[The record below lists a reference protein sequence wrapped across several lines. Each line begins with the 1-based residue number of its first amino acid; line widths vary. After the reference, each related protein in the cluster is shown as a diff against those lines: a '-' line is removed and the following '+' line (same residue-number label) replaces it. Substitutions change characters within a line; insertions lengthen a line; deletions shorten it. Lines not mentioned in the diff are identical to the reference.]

1 MEEKK
6 FYKYPEIEN
15 SYQEGFV
22 QRIKDD
28 GFGDIPY
35 IVMEKIHGS
44 NSQVTYNL
52 ITKEFALGTRNN
64 PLLEGEKFY
73 NLEKCVEP
81 FKEKIVKL
89 ADKLYKDLSFY
100 GQRLVSITLF
110 GEIFGGSY
118 PHKEVP
124 MDKTAI
130 KVQKAVFYSP
140 SNQWLAFDVGYV
152 VAGSECMYFLPG
164 SLFITSCC
172 NAGIPIVPILASVET
187 LDDALAYQNN
197 GESLV
202 YDRYELPKIEGN
214 IMEGIVIRPLMHD
227 IWFGHNRLILKS
239 KNDKFKE
246 KWKAKKDEV
255 PVELPE
261 KVKQAIEEIS
271 QYINRNRVHNVISK
285 IGEVTVK
292 DVGKVIML
300 TSQDVLN
307 DYRKDYDTLDFIEKK
322 DEKMVTKYMNG
333 EIAKCVRDVIVFG
346 ME

>member
-1 MEEKK
+1 MENK

-15 SYQEGFV
+15 SYQQGFID
-22 QRIKDD
+22 RIKSD
-28 GFGDIPY
+28 GFGDMPY
-35 IVMEKIHGS
+35 IVMEKVHGS

-52 ITKEFALGTRNN
+52 IDKTFTLGTRNN
-64 PLLEGEKFY
+64 VLSDEEKFY
-73 NLEKCVEP
+73 NLQTCVEP
-81 FKEKIVKL
+81 FKEKIIKL

-100 GQRLVSITLF
+100 GQRLVSVTVF
-110 GEIFGGSY
+110 GEICGGSY
-118 PHKEVP
+118 PHKEVSL
-124 MDKTAI
+124 DKTAV
-130 KVQKAVFYSP
+130 KVQKGVFYSP
-140 SNQWLAFDVGYV
+140 SNQWLAFDVGYI
-152 VAGSECMYFLPG
+152 VAGSDCMYFLPG
-164 SLFITSCC
+164 SLFVSACC

-187 LDDALAYQNN
+187 LDDALAFSNCE
-197 GESLV
+197 ESLV
-202 YDRYELPKIEGN
+202 YERYGLPKLEEN
-214 IMEGIVIRPLMHD
+214 IMEGIVIRPLMCD
-227 IWFGHNRLILKS
+227 IWFGHNRLVLKS

-246 KWKAKKDEV
+246 KWKTPKDTV

-271 QYINRNRVHNVISK
+271 QYININRVHNVISK

-322 DEKMVTKYMNG
+322 DEKMVTKHMNG

-346 ME
+346 K